1 VDSGLYA
8 LALAA
13 GLVAAFNPC
22 GFAMLPAYL
31 PLLIAGGDVGRAG
44 GDVGGRLPAVLRVL
58 RLTGAMT
65 AGFVL
70 VFGAFG
76 AVAVPLTLS
85 IEQYLPWAT
94 IVIGVVL
101 VGLGFW
107 LLAGREL
114 AVRSARISGG
124 APSTTVWSM
133 TGYGMAYAIASLSC
147 TIGPLLAILS
157 TTVRAGG
164 IAGGVFALVV
174 YGLGMG
180 LVVGVVSVAVALAQD
195 TVVAGARRFMPYVS
209 RSGGAL
215 LVIAGAYVAYYGWYE
230 LRVFSGGSVDDP
242 VVGAALQVQG
252 ALSRAVAETG
262 AATLTVVLGVL
273 VVAGLALAQLRRRRV
288 LR

>member
-1 VDSGLYA
+1 MDTGVYA

-31 PLLIAGGDVGRAG
+31 SLLVAGGGSAGR
-44 GDVGGRLPAVLRVL
+44 VPAVLRAL
-58 RLTGAMT
+58 RLTAAMT

-76 AVAVPLTLS
+76 AVAVPLALS
-85 IEQYLPWAT
+85 VERYLPWAT

-101 VGLGFW
+101 VGLGLW

-114 AVRSARISGG
+114 AVRSARLRGG
-124 APSTTVWSM
+124 APSTSVWSM

-157 TTVRAGG
+157 TTVRTGG
-164 IAGGVFALVV
+164 LASGMAALVV

-180 LVVGVVSVAVALAQD
+180 IVVGVVSVAVALAQD

-209 RSGGAL
+209 RAGGAL

-230 LRVFSGGSVDDP
+230 LRVFAGGDVDDP
-242 VVGAALQVQG
+242 VVRAALQVQG
-252 ALSRAVAETG
+252 ALSRTVAETG
-262 AATLTVVLGVL
+262 AATLALALGVL
-273 VVAGLALAQLRRRRV
+273 VAAGLAVAQLRRRRV